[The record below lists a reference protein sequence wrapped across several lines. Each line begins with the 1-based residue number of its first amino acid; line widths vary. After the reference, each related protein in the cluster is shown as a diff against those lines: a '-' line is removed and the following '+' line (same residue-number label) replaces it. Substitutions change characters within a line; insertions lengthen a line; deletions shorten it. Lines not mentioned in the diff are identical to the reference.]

1 MWSKPGARAEKLP
14 RRAPRAYFVRVTPTP
29 RTRRAPSTNRRRP
42 APRQPLR
49 ARLPDRARVR
59 SLLWRG
65 VRACLPAA
73 LTLFGVAAVVTGG
86 TLGYRWL
93 TGSERFAVAGVEV
106 RGARALPASEVERVV
121 APAYG
126 QNVFRV
132 SLAAIE
138 RRLRAEPWIE
148 SATVRRSLPD
158 TLVVELEER
167 RAAAVAE
174 LGGLYLVD
182 PQGVAFKRADVG
194 RGEATGLLVV
204 TGIDREDYRRAPA
217 EAAARIRAAL
227 DAARV
232 YREGSRP
239 PLGEVHHDPH
249 RGITLYTRRPVIAIR
264 LGHVPGPAT
273 LRRRLA
279 AFDAAWAALPA
290 GERAAASTFHLDR
303 DGAPLRVTVGFNAR
317 GTHPWPE

>member
-1 MWSKPGARAEKLP
+1 M
-14 RRAPRAYFVRVTPTP
+14 
-29 RTRRAPSTNRRRP
+29 TRRGPSTNRVNRRRP
-42 APRQPLR
+42 APPRPPEPLG
-49 ARLPDRARVR
+49 ARVR
-59 SLLWRG
+59 ALLWRG
-65 VRACLPAA
+65 VRASLPAL
-73 LTLFGVAAVVTGG
+73 LTVLIIAAVVAGG
-86 TLGYRWL
+86 AFGYRWL
-93 TGSERFAVAGVEV
+93 TGSPRFAVAGVEV
-106 RGARALPASEVERVV
+106 RGARALPAAEVERAL

-138 RRLRAEPWIE
+138 RRLRAEPWIAGA
-148 SATVRRSLPD
+148 SVRRSLPD
-158 TLVVELEER
+158 RLVVELEER

-182 PQGVAFKRADVG
+182 EGGHAFKRADVA
-194 RGEATGLLVV
+194 RGEADGLLVV
-204 TGIDREDYRRAPA
+204 TGIDREDYLRSPS

-232 YREGSRP
+232 YREGGRP
-239 PLGEVHHDPH
+239 PLGEVRHDAS
-249 RGITLYTRRPVIAIR
+249 RGITLYTRRPVAAIR
-264 LGHVPGPAT
+264 VGHVPAAGA

-279 AFDAAWAALPA
+279 AFDAAWAALSP

-303 DGAPLRVTVGFNAR
+303 DGLPLRVTVGFNAR